1 MSGLAVPLATTPDR
15 PVNGVAL
22 TVVVVLFILVAVL
35 GFFATRWRAGKET
48 GLHSPDEWDLGGRGF
63 GT

>member
-1 MSGLAVPLATTPDR
+1 MSGLTVPLATTADR

-35 GFFATRWRAGKET
+35 GFFAARWRAGKET
-48 GLHSPDEWDLGGRGF
+48 GLHMAAA
-63 GT
+63 